1 LRRVTVLLCTCGST
15 LLEKMDFNRI
25 REELSKSPLVGRV
38 EVVDG
43 LCKSI
48 VVKNLGLIPGEK
60 IVAAACSSRLLEAVF
75 KTVLG
80 ISTVEFVNIREQCA
94 WACENKDEA
103 SIKAIRLLNGSVSR
117 ASRMMPRPVEGLKM
131 VREALVIG
139 GGIAGV
145 RCALDIAEAGYRVYL
160 VEKEPSIGGVMAQLD
175 KTFPTLDCSICMPGD
190 TEILLDEGTIVTL
203 RELADKPLDVNGACV
218 GALSTYSFNSY
229 SVKQGKIISAQK
241 LLSPKTLIEV
251 KTSTGAK
258 LCFTPDHKILV
269 DSPKGPVW
277 IECKQLKVGDRLYS
291 PRKLN
296 VKRSSREW
304 IIDLLPEDSI
314 KVADK
319 DLNKIIRNKLKAKFI
334 TLRNASSH
342 LNIPYDVLQKTEYFL
357 SLGRLKKA
365 CEALGLDWAEVRRRI
380 RTLTYQGA
388 GGKIR
393 LKSRFLDEK
402 LAYLLGLIA
411 SDGCVETERIRFY
424 NTNRQLIK
432 LFLKGYKEIFPAKA
446 ACLDYLEPEGPNR
459 KRRTIVQIK
468 NKLLTEVAKR
478 LKVKEDLRPIFRL
491 EENLIAAFLRG
502 FFDGDGYAAL
512 IRKPSWVSAKIT
524 FTLGNKYEYGYG
536 LHLLLKRL
544 GILSKVYEYEGRVV
558 VDISGGEDVLRF
570 IKKIGSNHPKKSLR
584 LRKIV
589 KSLAFRKSSGGLF
602 DEMPLECGRLISNL
616 RRKYRIPLRA
626 FPLSHSNIIRIIR
639 QECRI
644 TVKNL
649 SRVLEAT
656 KRFVDPNDPDYLRLR
671 EILKTEFFLDK
682 VKEIRTIPSTDSYV
696 YDITVDPTHCF
707 IPKGAFVVS
716 NCIEGP
722 LLSEA
727 GRNKNI
733 VIIPN
738 AEVVKVRG
746 KVGDFKVV
754 VRVNPTYV
762 DPEKCNGCG
771 ECVNACPVYQPN
783 KYDVDLKPVK
793 AIYCPFAQAVPLKY
807 VINKD
812 YCIEC
817 GLCMNAC
824 TRAAIN
830 LEDKPKMLE
839 LNVGAIVVAVGSD
852 LFDPRL
858 KPEYHYGG
866 YENVITNM
874 EFERIICAS
883 GPTGGVLLKRDG
895 KPAKRVAFI
904 QCVGSRESG
913 PGIEECSYYCCAAS
927 MKEARLI
934 LEHDKDARVFIF
946 YNELRAFG
954 KGWEDL
960 LYRRCLEDGI
970 VFIRSRP
977 SEIRR
982 KADGSL
988 IIVYEDTLTGKR
1000 SELEVDMVVLALG
1013 FKPSRKLAEL
1023 AEALGIQ
1030 VDKSGFL
1037 EEAHAKVKPLETRV
1051 RGIYVAGTCHG
1062 PRDIVE
1068 SAVEGSGAAALV
1080 VSLFRE
1086 NDVRIPEV
1094 ARVLEDKCTGC
1105 GRCIAMCQYDA
1116 IIRDGEKVRVL
1127 ESVCN
1132 GCGACISS
1140 CPQEAI
1146 SLGGWGIEE
1155 LAPQI
1160 SGMLSD

>member
-1 LRRVTVLLCTCGST
+1 
-15 LLEKMDFNRI
+15 MDFNRI
-25 REELSKSPLVGRV
+25 REEISKNPLAGRV

-43 LCKSI
+43 LCKST
-48 VVKNLGLIPGEK
+48 VVKNLGLSPGERV
-60 IVAAACSSRLLEAVF
+60 VAAACSSRLLEAVF
-75 KTVLG
+75 KSALG
-80 ISTVEFVNIREQCA
+80 INTVEFVNIREQCA

-103 SIKAIRLLNGSVSR
+103 SIKAVRLLNGSVNR
-117 ASRMMPRPVEGLKM
+117 ASRIKMPQPSEGLRI
-131 VREALVIG
+131 VREALVVG

-145 RCALDIAEAGYRVYL
+145 RCALDIAQAGYRVYL

-175 KTFPTLDCSICMPGD
+175 KTFPTLDCSIC
-190 TEILLDEGTIVTL
+190 
-203 RELADKPLDVNGACV
+203 
-218 GALSTYSFNSY
+218 
-229 SVKQGKIISAQK
+229 
-241 LLSPKTLIEV
+241 
-251 KTSTGAK
+251 
-258 LCFTPDHKILV
+258 
-269 DSPKGPVW
+269 
-277 IECKQLKVGDRLYS
+277 
-291 PRKLN
+291 
-296 VKRSSREW
+296 
-304 IIDLLPEDSI
+304 
-314 KVADK
+314 
-319 DLNKIIRNKLKAKFI
+319 
-334 TLRNASSH
+334 
-342 LNIPYDVLQKTEYFL
+342 
-357 SLGRLKKA
+357 
-365 CEALGLDWAEVRRRI
+365 
-380 RTLTYQGA
+380 
-388 GGKIR
+388 
-393 LKSRFLDEK
+393 
-402 LAYLLGLIA
+402 
-411 SDGCVETERIRFY
+411 
-424 NTNRQLIK
+424 
-432 LFLKGYKEIFPAKA
+432 
-446 ACLDYLEPEGPNR
+446 
-459 KRRTIVQIK
+459 
-468 NKLLTEVAKR
+468 
-478 LKVKEDLRPIFRL
+478 
-491 EENLIAAFLRG
+491 
-502 FFDGDGYAAL
+502 
-512 IRKPSWVSAKIT
+512 
-524 FTLGNKYEYGYG
+524 
-536 LHLLLKRL
+536 
-544 GILSKVYEYEGRVV
+544 
-558 VDISGGEDVLRF
+558 
-570 IKKIGSNHPKKSLR
+570 
-584 LRKIV
+584 
-589 KSLAFRKSSGGLF
+589 
-602 DEMPLECGRLISNL
+602 
-616 RRKYRIPLRA
+616 
-626 FPLSHSNIIRIIR
+626 
-639 QECRI
+639 
-644 TVKNL
+644 
-649 SRVLEAT
+649 
-656 KRFVDPNDPDYLRLR
+656 
-671 EILKTEFFLDK
+671 
-682 VKEIRTIPSTDSYV
+682 
-696 YDITVDPTHCF
+696 
-707 IPKGAFVVS
+707 
-716 NCIEGP
+716 IEGP

-738 AEVVKVRG
+738 AEVVRVRG
-746 KVGDFKVV
+746 RVGDFRVV

-858 KPEYHYGG
+858 KPEYHYGE
-866 YENVITNM
+866 YDNVITNM

-883 GPTGGVLLKRDG
+883 GPTGGVLLKKDR

-977 SEIRR
+977 SEIKR

-1000 SELEVDMVVLALG
+1000 SELEVDMVILALG
-1013 FKPSRKLAEL
+1013 FKPSKKLAEL
-1023 AEALGIQ
+1023 AETLGIQ

-1068 SAVEGSGAAALV
+1068 SAVEGSGTAALV

-1086 NDVRIPEV
+1086 NEVRIPEV
-1094 ARVLEDKCTGC
+1094 ARVLEEKCTGC

-1116 IIRDGEKVRVL
+1116 IVRDGEKVRVL

-1146 SLGGWGIEE
+1146 SLGGWSIEE
-1155 LAPQI
+1155 LAPQL
-1160 SGMLSD
+1160 SGMLGD